1 MSNFDEETKINKG
14 IELMLRG
21 AKKKEAEEEP
31 APKGKGFAITRF
43 FTLLKRRVYFNLE
56 LWWDKQTD

>member
-1 MSNFDEETKINKG
+1 MKELKINKG

-21 AKKKEAEEEP
+21 AKKKEEKEEKP
-31 APKGKGFAITRF
+31 PSKGFTFTRF

-56 LWWDKQTD
+56 LWWEKQTD

>member
-1 MSNFDEETKINKG
+1 MDELKINKG

-21 AKKKEAEEEP
+21 AKKKEEKKD
-31 APKGKGFAITRF
+31 PKPEKGFAVTRF

-56 LWWDKQTD
+56 FWWDKQTD